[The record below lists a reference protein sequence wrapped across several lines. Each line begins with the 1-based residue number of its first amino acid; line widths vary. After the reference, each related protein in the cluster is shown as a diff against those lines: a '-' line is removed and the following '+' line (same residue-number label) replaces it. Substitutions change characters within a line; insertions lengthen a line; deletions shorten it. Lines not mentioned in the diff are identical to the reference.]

1 MKKIGIIIIGLVLIG
16 FIAFNICK
24 DKKAEREENLIQEK
38 FAFFKNGEIKDEPQ
52 DKVEKYFNNLLILK
66 KDVDSLE
73 YKKVNIED
81 LENIEKKL
89 DVLQENIKINLDC
102 LNTNIDDVLI
112 DYDKKSKEEIKE
124 IYNESEIVK
133 KKEEYKTKLKEYQDK
148 AKNDINL
155 LNYLNTNKDKYY
167 LKDNTLIYKDENV
180 KKKIESVKTDI
191 TLKKET
197 IVSIPI
203 LMYHGVLD
211 KAYGAVELFVKVS
224 EFEEQMKYLKENNYT
239 PIFLSE
245 IGDASKYDKPILIT
259 FDDGYK
265 DVYTNAYPILK
276 KYNLKSNLYII
287 TDWVGGEVYVN
298 WDEVKALDASNIME
312 IGSHTRTH
320 KNLGKLNEKEVEDEL
335 KGSKE
340 ILEKNLNKKINTLA
354 YPYGGHNKMVMGI
367 ASKYYDFALSTNS
380 GKEISNNLNKYELNR
395 YYIYRGMPIKTF
407 ISYVK

>member
-1 MKKIGIIIIGLVLIG
+1 MKRIGIVIIVLVVVG
-16 FIAFNICK
+16 FTTFNIYK
-24 DKKAEREENLIQEK
+24 DKKIEQEENLIQEK
-38 FAFFKNGEIKDEPQ
+38 FAFFKNNKIKSKPQ
-52 DKVEKYFNNLLILK
+52 DNVEKYFNNLLILK
-66 KDVDSLE
+66 KDIDSLE
-73 YKKVNIED
+73 YQKINNKD

-89 DVLQENIKINLDC
+89 DVLQENIKINSDI
-102 LNTNIDDVLI
+102 LNTNIDDVLNN
-112 DYDKKSKEEIKE
+112 YDEKSKEEIKE
-124 IYNESEIVK
+124 IYNENEIVK
-133 KKEEYKTKLKEYQDK
+133 KREEYKTKLKEYQDK

-167 LKDNTLIYKDENV
+167 LKDNTLVYKNENV
-180 KKKIESVKTDI
+180 KKKIENVTTDI
-191 TLKKET
+191 TLKKEA
-197 IVSIPI
+197 VVNIPI

-224 EFEEQMKYLKENNYT
+224 EFEEQMKYLKENNFT

-245 IGDASKYDKPILIT
+245 IEDAPKYDKPILIT

-276 KYNLKSNLYII
+276 KYNLKANLYII

-298 WDEVKALDASNIME
+298 WDDVKTLDASNIME

-320 KNLGKLNEKEVEDEL
+320 KNLGKLNESEVEYEL

-340 ILEKNLNKKINTLA
+340 ILEKNLNKKINTIA
-354 YPYGGHNKMVMGI
+354 YPYGGHNKMVMNV
-367 ASKYYDFALSTNS
+367 ASKYYAYALSTNS

-395 YYIYRGMPIKTF
+395 YYIYRGIAMSTF
-407 ISYVK
+407 KSYVN